1 MELSKTFGVERGN
14 PFEVKGYK
22 GKEFRINTFVSGV
35 EYLEI
40 RNIGGIWDLCQVGIM
55 CNIIAAAPA
64 NIIHLPPPLT
74 DEQREQLKAIW
85 TLGGRWLAKDMPGDT
100 FAFGY
105 TPVKDMEWLSWIP
118 SNDDK
123 GENLFSIY
131 RDFDVCNL
139 VSWSDPEP
147 YDIGKALGVEG

>member
-40 RNIGGIWDLCQVGIM
+40 RNIGGIWDLCQVGVM
-55 CNIIAAAPA
+55 CNVIAAAPFG
-64 NIIHLPPPLT
+64 IIHLPPPLT
-74 DEQREQLKAIW
+74 DEQRERLKALY
-85 TLGGRWLAKDMPGDT
+85 TLGYRWIT
-100 FAFGY
+100 R
-105 TPVKDMEWLSWIP
+105 
-118 SNDDK
+118 DK
-123 GENLFSIY
+123 YGSIY
-131 RDFDVCNL
+131 VHEESPCKKAQNSWLMHLLITKPAKCFESL
-139 VSWSDPEP
+139 VTYPSPEP